1 MEKADEGVIPAP
13 SSSFWSHGPFPPPG
27 RYRRIDKTDA
37 VHPDSSALTYLTS
50 VIRGNCADPPQALR
64 KLKANAG
71 TQPEIASVN
80 VRASR
85 LIAAV
90 CLHEAAVAAG
100 IIEVGD

>member
-1 MEKADEGVIPAP
+1 MEKADEGGD
-13 SSSFWSHGPFPPPG
+13 SSAVLVFLESRTVSPPG

-71 TQPEIASVN
+71 TRPEIAPVN

-100 IIEVGD
+100 IIEVED